1 MEDQMTRSKL
11 RYAGIAAVTLIATPA
26 LAQEATQEP
35 GAMGFNYPNSNYL
48 TGGYGVRATPGPR
61 YYARRDF
68 GPAVYGPPAAVVV
81 SPYGASDA
89 YNYYGGSEY

>member
-1 MEDQMTRSKL
+1 MTVSKL
-11 RYAGIAAVTLIATPA
+11 LYAGVAAATLIATPA
-26 LAQEATQEP
+26 LAQQATQEP

-68 GPAVYGPPAAVVV
+68 GPAVYAPPAAVVV
-81 SPYGASDA
+81 SPSEGYDS
-89 YNYYGGSEY
+89 YNYYNGPEY